1 MPKLS
6 SGRHTA
12 GSIRQVVVHLQ
23 EIIKQI
29 EYSAAVLK
37 SVEHVSDVVIK
48 QETSLIDGVKFLQQW
63 ADCARDAVRDL
74 KLNAEKHA
82 VPAKSD
88 TSPDRKAGPQ
98 KTTSRRLQKS
108 PIKKDADT

>member
-29 EYSAAVLK
+29 EHAAAVLETVK
-37 SVEHVSDVVIK
+37 HAHDVEIM
-48 QETSLIDGVKFLQQW
+48 QETSLVDGVKFIQQW

-74 KLNAEKHA
+74 KINATKNG

-88 TSPDRKAGPQ
+88 TSPIGKKEPQ
-98 KTTSRRLQKS
+98 KSTSNSLQKP
-108 PIKKDADT
+108 PIKKVADT